1 MYLILRPLHS
11 IANVTLYMFDL
22 TQMKYISRFRPC
34 VRYDRRRGEYT
45 VDLSRWP
52 MMMMTMVVVIVMIMM
67 MVIMMAVDTKM
78 IRISF
83 DKSRIALAR
92 MRRFLMIFIEL
103 TL

>member
-1 MYLILRPLHS
+1 
-11 IANVTLYMFDL
+11 
-22 TQMKYISRFRPC
+22 
-34 VRYDRRRGEYT
+34 
-45 VDLSRWP
+45 
-52 MMMMTMVVVIVMIMM
+52 MMTMVVVIVMIMM
-67 MVIMMAVDTKM
+67 MVIMMAAETKM

>member
-1 MYLILRPLHS
+1 M
-11 IANVTLYMFDL
+11 
-22 TQMKYISRFRPC
+22 
-34 VRYDRRRGEYT
+34 
-45 VDLSRWP
+45 DLSRWP
-52 MMMMTMVVVIVMIMM
+52 MMMMTMVVVIVM
-67 MVIMMAVDTKM
+67 AVETKM

>member
-52 MMMMTMVVVIVMIMM
+52 MMMMTMVVIVTIMM
-67 MVIMMAVDTKM
+67 MVIMMAVETKM

>member
-45 VDLSRWP
+45 VDLSRWK
-52 MMMMTMVVVIVMIMM
+52 MMRMMTYDDEDDDDEDDNDDDDDDDEDYDDNDDLI
-67 MVIMMAVDTKM
+67 
-78 IRISF
+78 
-83 DKSRIALAR
+83 
-92 MRRFLMIFIEL
+92 
-103 TL
+103 